1 MDDAGQLYW
10 NDEFIFEVDP
20 TSTIML
26 NREAM
31 WNQMDIKYQ
40 AGAFGPIG
48 ELQTLLNYWT
58 FMEES
63 DYPNASKIKQIIQ
76 NQLEEQKAQAEAQQ
90 QNQIMQALQQ
100 LGVQNGSFLP
110 QM

>member
-1 MDDAGQLYW
+1 
-10 NDEFIFEVDP
+10 
-20 TSTIML
+20 
-26 NREAM
+26 
-31 WNQMDIKYQ
+31 MDIKYQ

-48 ELQTLLNYWT
+48 QLPTLLNYWT

-76 NQLEEQKAQAEAQQ
+76 SQIEEQKQAAEQQ
-90 QNQIMQALQQ
+90 QAAQIAQMM
-100 LGVQNGSFLP
+100 GVQNGSVLP